1 MPNISLL
8 LTTLLGRLLVCRL
21 DGERSGILVKSRGLL
36 WDEWVG
42 GLVLWLV
49 VGRLVLWLVVGR
61 LVLWL
66 VVGRLVLGLIV
77 GRLVGWD
84 MVGRL
89 VWSDNRASLVDRAMV
104 RGLDGLGV
112 SNVGRGGT
120 GLIRPG
126 VGGEPV

>member
-42 GLVLWLV
+42 G
-49 VGRLVLWLVVGR
+49 